1 MRRVIL
7 MVTDSV
13 GVGALPDAASYGDM
27 GANTFAH
34 AAANTPGFAVP
45 NLKKMGFGNIEGVL
59 EGALRKGYY
68 YRPLGN
74 CRN

>member
-34 AAANTPGFAVP
+34 AAAYAR
-45 NLKKMGFGNIEGVL
+45 LC
-59 EGALRKGYY
+59 GAKPEKNGLWQY
-68 YRPLGN
+68 
-74 CRN
+74 